1 MKFVIWGARHYG
13 KAYFNGLFRYNRKTV
28 TQMQIGGKYVSH
40 KWEYHDLDQHHIK
53 YIRYDDSDTIT
64 PVIKVDSLS
73 SEELLQHRVDKG
85 IKTQEGVEEDYL
97 GYGKNNPTKTKFK
110 MGTWKENNRKLYPI
124 YEDHGSVWHDHFF
137 NDLCTCDVF
146 IPQPH
151 PQIFYKPFIE
161 HFNSCH
167 NLVPYKIEMLDITI
181 ARINLF
187 VSAATNK
194 TFNVNV
200 KNVEDAWYTNKELV
214 FKHLDDFTRNNRN
227 VEQTLIDNGI
237 KYDYIDLDNHDYK
250 ILCDNEL
257 PRTQSTMPSLSSAT
271 YDKNTYRYKLASTMA
286 KEYLQKR
293 NLTDMRLSGRLQ
305 DNI

>member
-13 KAYFNGLFRYNRKTV
+13 KSYFNGLFRYNRKTL
-28 TQMQIGGKYVSH
+28 TQMQIGGEYQSH
-40 KWEYHDLDQHHIK
+40 KWEYHGIDQHRII
-53 YIRYDDSDTIT
+53 YNRYDDSDIIT
-64 PVIKVDSLS
+64 PIIEVDSLS
-73 SEELLQHRVDKG
+73 SDELLQHRTDKG
-85 IKTQEGVEEDYL
+85 IKTEEYVQEDYL
-97 GYGKNNPTKTKFK
+97 GYGKNDIPKFVKFK
-110 MGTWKENNRKLYPI
+110 MGVRKENNKKLYPI
-124 YEDHGSVWHDHFF
+124 YADHGSKWHDHFF

-151 PQIFYKPFIE
+151 PQIFYEPFID
-161 HFNSCH
+161 HFNTCH
-167 NLVPYKIEMLDITI
+167 NIVPYKDNILDITI

-200 KNVEDAWYTNKELV
+200 KNVEDAWYTDKELV

-237 KYDYIDLDNHDYK
+237 EYDYLDLDNHDYK
-250 ILCDNEL
+250 MLCENQI
-257 PRTQSTMPSLSSAT
+257 PKTHGTIV
-271 YDKNTYRYKLASTMA
+271 YDKNDDRYKLATTMA
-286 KEYLQKR
+286 KEYLQTR

-305 DNI
+305 DSI

>member
-13 KAYFNGLFRYNRKTV
+13 KSYFNGLFRYNRKTV

-53 YIRYDDSDTIT
+53 YKRYDDSDTIT
-64 PVIKVDSLS
+64 PVIKIDSLS
-73 SEELLQHRVDKG
+73 SEQLLQHYTDTG
-85 IKTQEGVEEDYL
+85 IKTQEFVYEDYL
-97 GYGKNNPTKTKFK
+97 GYGKNNPPKTKFK
-110 MGTWKENNRKLYPI
+110 VGTWKENKRKLYPI
-124 YEDHGSVWHDHFF
+124 YEDHGSIWHDHFF

-151 PQIFYKPFIE
+151 PQIFYKPFID
-161 HFNSCH
+161 HFNTCH
-167 NLVPYKIEMLDITI
+167 NIVPYKTDMLDITI

-187 VSAATNK
+187 VSDATNK

-200 KNVEDAWYTNKELV
+200 KNVENAWYTDKELV

-227 VEQTLIDNGI
+227 VEQTLRDNGVE
-237 KYDYIDLDNHDYK
+237 YDYLDLDNHDCK
-250 ILCDNEL
+250 MLCENEL
-257 PRTQSTMPSLSSAT
+257 PRDHGTII
-271 YDKNTYRYKLASTMA
+271 YDKNSYRYKLATTMA

>member
-13 KAYFNGLFRYNRKTV
+13 KAYFNSIFRYNRKTV

-227 VEQTLIDNGI
+227 VEQILIDNGI

>member
-13 KAYFNGLFRYNRKTV
+13 KSYFNGLFRYNRKTL
-28 TQMQIGGKYVSH
+28 TQMQIGGKYTTH
-40 KWEYHDLDQHHIK
+40 QWRYNNEEQHRIK
-53 YIRYDDSDTIT
+53 YFRYEDESYIKTDTKIDT
-64 PVIKVDSLS
+64 LS
-73 SEELLQHRVDKG
+73 SEDLLLYDTDKG
-85 IKTQEGVEEDYL
+85 IRTREYVEEDYL
-97 GYGKNNPTKTKFK
+97 GYGANNLPERESGFK
-110 MGTWKENNRKLYPI
+110 MDTWRKTNKKLYPI
-124 YEDHGSVWHDHFF
+124 YADHGSKWHDHFF

-151 PQIFYKPFIE
+151 PQIFYEPFID
-161 HFNSCH
+161 HFKTCH
-167 NLVPYKIEMLDITI
+167 NIVPYKDNILDITI

-200 KNVEDAWYTNKELV
+200 KNVEDAWYTDKELV

-237 KYDYIDLDNHDYK
+237 EYDYLDLDNHDYK
-250 ILCDNEL
+250 MLCENQIPKTHGTIL
-257 PRTQSTMPSLSSAT
+257 
-271 YDKNTYRYKLASTMA
+271 YDKNNDRYKLATTMA
-286 KEYLQKR
+286 KEYLQTR

-305 DNI
+305 DSI